1 MKLRTVLLFFTL
13 IALTGTIQA
22 QLFGG
27 LKKVQNAPLHA
38 GISRTFDHGY
48 KPVVTAARESMMEGG
63 LSMESS
69 SKIDANTFMMIG
81 SRRANVTSWG
91 EVVRIVVTK
100 EGDEQTTVRVYTQRR
115 VKVNITA
122 KADFANTILSNI
134 DLKLNDDF

>member
-1 MKLRTVLLFFTL
+1 MKSRTALLF
-13 IALTGTIQA
+13 IALLMFAGSMQA

-27 LKKVQNAPLHA
+27 VKKVQNAPLHA
-38 GISRTFDHGY
+38 GISRTFDHGF
-48 KPVVTAARESMMEGG
+48 KPVLTAARESMLEAG

-81 SRRANVTSWG
+81 SRRANVASWG
-91 EVVRIVVTK
+91 EVARVVVIK
-100 EGDEQTTVRVYTQRR
+100 EGDEQTTVRVYTQRK

-134 DLKLNDDF
+134 DLKINDDF